1 MNGARYEVAETP
13 EERIAAVVMCVLHHF
28 EQRNRSERR
37 ADIVDY
43 ADIALALRPYLRKE
57 LLLARA
63 DELRRI
69 RELSRNALVA
79 REGTLMQELADVE
92 AILVAGKR

>member
-1 MNGARYEVAETP
+1 M
-13 EERIAAVVMCVLHHF
+13 AAVVMDVFHRF

-37 ADIVDY
+37 SDIVDY
-43 ADIALALRPYLRKE
+43 ADIATALRPYLRKE

-63 DELRRI
+63 DELRKI
-69 RELSRNALVA
+69 REASRNALVA

-92 AILVAGKR
+92 AILVAGKK